1 MITIRP
7 GILVSLKTSVSGGVV
22 YERKDIEPEHS
33 FGGDGKRSKWETT
46 RTVQDAD
53 EFETACKTRIAAGD
67 RIRNACM
74 KTGFG
79 LVCPQAKIAALDEAV
94 ATSRREVDA
103 FNASSRISKIS
114 LGVMRGQIASSDSEA
129 VLAISQEVRTLLDQ
143 INGGVAKLDVSAI
156 REASSAARKMEQML
170 DEQQAG
176 IVSAAVVAARAA
188 AREIVRRVERDG
200 EDAAVVLQ
208 SLKIDAIDTARFAF
222 IEHEP
227 APITP
232 TKEKSDAVRQSKRSR
247 SKGQKKAG

>member
-46 RTVQDAD
+46 RTVQDAA
-53 EFETACKTRIAAGD
+53 EFEAACKTRISAGD
-67 RIRNACM
+67 RIRNVCM
-74 KTGFG
+74 RTGFG

-94 ATSRREVDA
+94 TTSRREVEA
-103 FNASSRISKIS
+103 FNVSSRASKVS

-143 INGGVAKLDVSAI
+143 IRGGIAKLDVSAI

-170 DEQQAG
+170 DDQQAG

-200 EDAAVVLQ
+200 EDSIAVLQ
-208 SLKIDAIDTARFAF
+208 SLKMDAIETARFAF
-222 IEHEP
+222 IEHVE
-227 APITP
+227 APP
-232 TKEKSDAVRQSKRSR
+232 TEEKSDAMRQGKRGR
-247 SKGQKKAG
+247 SKGQKEAG